1 MNKQFEQRKY
11 LIIGIIVLT
20 GIVILIKL
28 FYLQIINEEYKISA
42 LNNSQRHII
51 QYPPRGIIYDRD
63 SNILASNKVAYDI
76 MVIPG
81 QVKPI
86 DTIQFA
92 SHLHISVNEFKQRL
106 LKASHYSYFKAS
118 VFFKLLSAR
127 EYASLQEY
135 IHHYRG
141 FYVQPRLV
149 RDYPQKLAPHV
160 LGDVGEVGKK
170 VVESDD
176 YYQPGDYIGLNGLE
190 KYYEEELRGEKGLKI
205 YLVDAHNRIKESFQD
220 GRYDKK
226 PVAGKNLIC
235 TIDSRL
241 QAYGKQLMHNK
252 LGGLV
257 AIEPETGEIL
267 AMVSNPTY
275 DPNILIGRKRGYY
288 YDSLLLADH
297 KPLFNRAVNA
307 AYPPGST
314 FKVAQAIVAL
324 DEGVIDVNTAFSCNK
339 ALIGC
344 HNHPNA
350 SSITEAIQYSCNP
363 YFYQVFKRL
372 IQRGYEE
379 SIFKDSPLGLDLWK
393 QKISSFGFGSR
404 LDIGL
409 PSVNSGFIPGSDYYN
424 RLYGEYRWA
433 FSTIY
438 SLCIGQG
445 EIGVTPLQ
453 LANFASIIA
462 NRGWYYTPHLIKRI
476 EKEGLESKYSQKHI
490 LPFDEN
496 IYPPVID
503 GMAATVNG
511 DIGTARLSRIKGIT
525 LCGKT
530 GTAENPHGEDHSI
543 FMAFAPKDNPQIA
556 IAVYVEN
563 SGYGGTWAGPIASLM
578 AEKYLLDTIQVK
590 WKEDRILDANLI
602 PEKEE
607 NEEEEE
613 INNSHD

>member
-1 MNKQFEQRKY
+1 MNKHFEQRKY
-11 LIIGIIVLT
+11 LILGIIIIT
-20 GIVILIKL
+20 GLIILIKL
-28 FYLQIINEEYKISA
+28 FYLQIINEEYKVSA

-63 SNILASNKVAYDI
+63 SNILASNTVAYDI

-81 QVKPI
+81 QVKPF
-86 DTIQFA
+86 DTVQFA
-92 SHLHISVNEFKQRL
+92 SQLNISVKKFKQRL
-106 LKASHYSYFKAS
+106 LKARHYSYFKAS
-118 VFFKLLSAR
+118 VFFKLLSAK
-127 EYASLQEY
+127 EYASFQEY

-170 VVESDD
+170 MVESDD
-176 YYQPGDYIGLNGLE
+176 YYQAGDYIGLNGLE
-190 KYYEEELRGEKGLKI
+190 KYYEKELRGEKGLKI
-205 YLVDAHNRIKESFQD
+205 YLVDAHNRIKESFHD
-220 GRYDKK
+220 GMYDKK

-241 QAYGKQLMHNK
+241 QAYGKKLMRNK

-257 AIEPETGEIL
+257 AIEPKTGEIL
-267 AMVSNPTY
+267 AMVSNPNY
-275 DPNILIGRKRGYY
+275 NPNILIGRKRGYY
-288 YDSLLLADH
+288 YDSLLMTDH

-363 YFYQVFKRL
+363 YFHQVFKRL

-379 SIFKDSPLGLDLWK
+379 SVFRDSPLGLDLWK
-393 QKISSFGFGSR
+393 QKISNFGFGSR

-409 PSVNSGFIPGSDYYN
+409 PSVNPGFIPGSDYYN

-438 SLCIGQG
+438 SLSIGQG
-445 EIGVTPLQ
+445 EIGVTPVQ

-476 EKEGLESKYSQKHI
+476 EERGLETKYKQKHV
-490 LPFDEN
+490 LPFDTS
-496 IYPPVID
+496 IYAPVVD
-503 GMAATVNG
+503 GMEGTVNG
-511 DIGTARLSRIKGIT
+511 DIGTARLARIEGII

-543 FMAFAPKDNPQIA
+543 FMAFAPKENPQIA

-590 WKEDRILDANLI
+590 WKEDRILDAELI
-602 PEKEE
+602 PKEEKEE
-607 NEEEEE
+607 TTSSN
-613 INNSHD
+613 D